1 MVDKNVSIRLRGIFL
16 VLLKDIIGIVMEGIV
31 LLLEVGIVDISDSGV
46 HFNFKML
53 RESKFDWFILGAS
66 DIL

>member
-16 VLLKDIIGIVMEGIV
+16 VLLKDIIGIAMEGIV
-31 LLLEVGIVDISDSGV
+31 LLLEFGIVDIPDSWV
-46 HFNFKML
+46 YFNFKML
-53 RESKFDWFILGAS
+53 GESKLDGFILGVS